1 MTDKELALAVPTAFP
16 ELFPDQ
22 WEHDHISNPDGSW
35 GCIKDHCSKC
45 KKCGRRD
52 DEGSPTSDYLHEW
65 YETSCTVPTPI
76 DINDYNVAMKVRDAL
91 VEQGKRHAL
100 KDAMKAVHAESSGLG
115 YSAADTYSVYFAIYA
130 TPADYLRAALE
141 AVKGVE

>member
-1 MTDKELALAVPTAFP
+1 MKNITNKALAIAVPTAFP

-76 DINDYNVAMKVRDAL
+76 VIDWNTAHKVVAEVSPLEFMRAMVTVYIDKTGIKKPTSWEVQVYL
-91 VEQGKRHAL
+91 VKPEC
-100 KDAMKAVHAESSGLG
+100 
-115 YSAADTYSVYFAIYA
+115 